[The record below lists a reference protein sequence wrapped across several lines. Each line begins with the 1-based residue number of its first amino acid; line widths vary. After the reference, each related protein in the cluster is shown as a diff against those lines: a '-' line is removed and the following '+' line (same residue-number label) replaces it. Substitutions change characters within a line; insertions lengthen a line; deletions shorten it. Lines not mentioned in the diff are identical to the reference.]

1 MHKEDRIKN
10 YNPYTTESAKLEKKL
25 YDTLLELTSFSFHD
39 ALIGKSA
46 FEEYIKYVVVIPS
59 EIVKEAKMKEGDTIK
74 FSVKKGEISLI
85 NFGK

>member
-1 MHKEDRIKN
+1 MVPNLNMAILQKQLSRKVGN
-10 YNPYTTESAKLEKKL
+10 K
-25 YDTLLELTSFSFHD
+25 
-39 ALIGKSA
+39 
-46 FEEYIKYVVVIPS
+46 EYIKYVVVIPS

>member
-1 MHKEDRIKN
+1 M
-10 YNPYTTESAKLEKKL
+10 KLQSQVSSKVGNK
-25 YDTLLELTSFSFHD
+25 
-39 ALIGKSA
+39 
-46 FEEYIKYVVVIPS
+46 EYIKYVVVIPS

>member
-1 MHKEDRIKN
+1 LVPNLNMAILQKQLSRKVGN
-10 YNPYTTESAKLEKKL
+10 K
-25 YDTLLELTSFSFHD
+25 
-39 ALIGKSA
+39 
-46 FEEYIKYVVVIPS
+46 EYIKYVVVIPS

>member
-46 FEEYIKYVVVIPS
+46 FEEYIKYVEDCIDIKEIPIKYGEWIHEQS
-59 EIVKEAKMKEGDTIK
+59 FKYYKE
-74 FSVKKGEISLI
+74 
-85 NFGK
+85 